1 MSVFEVPVVLL
12 DAVEEHPNADR
23 LELAR
28 VGGYRSVV
36 LRGKYRAG
44 QRVVYIPENAI
55 VPEALLRRMGLW
67 DEEAGK
73 GRLGGKRGDRVRPI
87 RLRGELS
94 QGLVFEADADA
105 AVGADMAARHGI
117 VKYVPRVPTSMSGQV
132 TAVGGFLVSYDV
144 ENIQKY
150 PDALAAGETVVITE
164 KLHGT
169 YACFSYVPPPASRSL
184 PEGLPNGNVLVASKG
199 LGARGLAFTDADEN
213 RGNLYVRTWKEQLR
227 DTGVWRRV
235 EESADRPVHVMAE
248 IFGRGVQD
256 LHYGAASPSLRVFDV
271 FVGTPATGSFL
282 DHDAFRRTT
291 DDWGLERVPELA
303 TAPFSEELV
312 AEHRDGPDTI
322 SGTHM
327 REGIV
332 ITPKR
337 EREDRRLPRD
347 RVKLKAVSPEY
358 LLRRGRRTEFE

>member
-28 VGGYRSVV
+28 VGGYRAVV
-36 LRGKYRAG
+36 PKGKYRAG

-55 VPEALLRRMGLW
+55 VPEALLRRMALW
-67 DEEAGK
+67 DEDAGK
-73 GRLGGKRGDRVRPI
+73 GRLGGKRGDRVRPV

-94 QGLVFEADADA
+94 QGVVFEADAAA
-105 AVGADMAARHGI
+105 AVGTDVAPEYGI
-117 VKYVPRVPTSMSGQV
+117 TKYVPRVPTSMSGRV
-132 TAVGGFLVSYDV
+132 TAVGGFLVSYDI
-144 ENIQKY
+144 ESIQKY
-150 PDALAAGETVVITE
+150 PDALMPGETVVVTE

-169 YACFSYVPPPASRSL
+169 YACFSHVPAPWAAGL

-199 LGARGLAFTDADEN
+199 LGAKGLAFTDAEEN
-213 RGNLYVRTWKEQLR
+213 RTNLYLRTWKEQLR

-235 EESADRPVHVMAE
+235 EEGAEQPVHIMAE

-256 LHYGAASPSLRVFDV
+256 LHYGVAPPTLRVFDV
-271 FVGTPATGSFL
+271 FIGTPATGSFL
-282 DHDAFRRTT
+282 DHDAFRRIT
-291 DDWGLERVPELA
+291 DAWGLERVPELA

-322 SGTHM
+322 SGSHM

-332 ITPKR
+332 IAPKR

-347 RVKLKAVSPEY
+347 RVKLKAVSPDY
-358 LLRRGRRTEFE
+358 LLRRGKRTEYE

>member
-1 MSVFEVPVVLL
+1 MVLL

-36 LRGKYRAG
+36 PRGKYRAG

-73 GRLGGKRGDRVRPI
+73 GRLGGKRGDRVRPV

-94 QGLVFEADADA
+94 QGLVFEADENAEL
-105 AVGADMAARHGI
+105 GADLAARHSI
-117 VKYVPRVPTSMSGQV
+117 VKYVPHVPTSMEGQV
-132 TAVGGFLVSYDV
+132 TGVGSFLVSYDI

-150 PDALAAGETVVITE
+150 PDALTPGETVVVTE

-169 YACFSYVPPPASRSL
+169 YACFSYIPPPSSVAL
-184 PEGLPNGNVLVASKG
+184 TEGLPNGNVLVSSKG
-199 LGARGLAFTDADEN
+199 LGARGLAFTDAEEN
-213 RGNLYVRTWKEQLR
+213 RNNLYLRTWKQQLR
-227 DTGVWRRV
+227 DTGIWCRV
-235 EESADRPVHVMAE
+235 EEDASLPVHIMAE

-256 LHYGAASPSLRVFDV
+256 LHYGVAPPSLRVFDV
-271 FVGTPATGSFL
+271 FVGSPATGSFMDYDEL
-282 DHDAFRRTT
+282 CRVT
-291 DDWGLERVPELA
+291 DGWGLERVPELA
-303 TAPFSEELV
+303 TAPFSEDLV

-332 ITPKR
+332 ITPKP

-347 RVKLKAVSPEY
+347 RVKLKAVSPDY
-358 LLRRGRRTEFE
+358 LFRRGKRTEYE

>member
-28 VGGYRSVV
+28 VGGFRSVV
-36 LRGKYRAG
+36 PRGKYRAG

-105 AVGADMAARHGI
+105 EVGADMAARHGI
-117 VKYVPRVPTSMSGQV
+117 TKYVPRVPTSMEGQV
-132 TAVGGFLVSYDV
+132 TGVGGFLVSYDI

-150 PDALAAGETVVITE
+150 PDALTPGETVVVTE

-169 YACFSYVPPPASRSL
+169 YACFSYIPPPSSVAL

-199 LGARGLAFTDADEN
+199 LGGKGLAFTDAEEN
-213 RGNLYVRTWKEQLR
+213 VNNLYLRTWKQQLR
-227 DTGVWRRV
+227 DTGIWRRV
-235 EESADRPVHVMAE
+235 EEGAERPVHVMAE

-256 LHYGAASPSLRVFDV
+256 LHYGVAPPSLRVFDV
-271 FVGTPATGSFL
+271 FVGPPATGSFL
-282 DHDAFRRTT
+282 DYDALCRAT
-291 DDWGLERVPELA
+291 DEWGLERVPELA
-303 TAPFSEELV
+303 TGPFSEELI

-332 ITPKR
+332 ITPKP

-347 RVKLKAVSPEY
+347 RVKLKAVSPDY
-358 LLRRGRRTEFE
+358 LFRRGKRTEYE